1 MADMKSVQRKIL
13 YFQEATRARHNSVLT
28 RREWQVLT
36 LLLEHTDKD
45 FRVVDSIRYVADL
58 AEWDRANTMRC
69 IRNLEAK
76 GWIFRKLG
84 CLALTKPLD

>member
-1 MADMKSVQRKIL
+1 MVDMKNVQRKIL
-13 YFQEATRARHNSVLT
+13 YFQRATRARHNGVLT

-36 LLLEHTDKD
+36 MLLEHTDKD
-45 FRVVDSIRYVADL
+45 FRVVDSIRYIANL
-58 AEWDRANTMRC
+58 AEWDQANTMRC

-84 CLALTKPLD
+84 RLALTRPLV